1 VPKAAVACAL
11 PHADFVAARDELV
24 AAGYEPIA
32 TETADDLERLL
43 ESRSD
48 VGVAILDSEADLD
61 ITLEM
66 YAILHEGGRNIP
78 ALLLMPPL
86 TQGKMSLGG
95 GRNESADEYFSR
107 PFSAESLRYRIDAML
122 IRSGAIPAEEVVAD
136 QIAPAPTEAAAAAP
150 AAPVAPAVP
159 VAPTREIGRAA
170 PAAPAPAAPAPAHA
184 AEYAGLAK
192 VGGTTT
198 YYPPAAP
205 VEPPD
210 GSQRGRLIIVFNPKG
225 GVGKTTVS
233 INLGATLQIRK
244 HFTVLLVDCDAV
256 TGHVGPSLGMP
267 QPRTLAE
274 AWLWDHQKG
283 IPEES
288 AAQVA
293 VPHSVGLDV
302 LLVSATPFHTE
313 VLVPERVAATLAA
326 ARGSYDFV
334 ILDLHPDFGLLNL
347 ELFQLADR
355 IIVPVTPDVPCM
367 LAAVQFREV
376 ARALGILDRLLLVIN
391 RADSGIAPAKVEKA
405 IGIPTLARIRSGGTL
420 FFKASDAG
428 VSAVEGSPGAKAV
441 GDMAQLADR
450 LLTALE
456 SGAHGGVGN
465 QARGGIAESV
475 RALLDRVTG

>member
-1 VPKAAVACAL
+1 MPKAAVACAL

-43 ESRSD
+43 ESRND
-48 VGVAILDSEADLD
+48 VGVAILDSESDLD

-78 ALLLMPPL
+78 ALLLMPPR
-86 TQGKMSLGG
+86 TQGKMSFGG

-107 PFSAESLRYRIDAML
+107 PFSAESLRWRIDAMM
-122 IRSGAIPAEEVVAD
+122 IRSGA
-136 QIAPAPTEAAAAAP
+136 
-150 AAPVAPAVP
+150 VAPEEPAVAGQA
-159 VAPTREIGRAA
+159 V
-170 PAAPAPAAPAPAHA
+170 PAAPAPAELLPVPPAPDPRTVYATPTYPPPAAPAATTDYVAP
-184 AEYAGLAK
+184 AK
-192 VGGTTT
+192 VGATTT
-198 YYPPAAP
+198 HYPPAAP
-205 VEPPD
+205 TAPLH
-210 GSQRGRLIIVFNPKG
+210 GSEHGRLIIVFNPKG

-233 INLGATLQIRK
+233 INLGAALQIRK
-244 HFTVLLVDCDAV
+244 HFSVLLVDCDAV

-267 QPRTLAE
+267 QLRTLAE

-283 IPEES
+283 IPEET

-293 VPHSVGLDV
+293 VPHSAGLDV
-302 LLVSATPFHTE
+302 LLISATPFHTE
-313 VLVPERVAATLAA
+313 VLVPERVAAALAA

-334 ILDLHPDFGLLNL
+334 VLDLHPDFGPLNL
-347 ELFQLADR
+347 ALFQLADR

-376 ARALGILDRLLLVIN
+376 AKALGILDRLLLVIN
-391 RADSGIAPAKVEKA
+391 RADSGIAPAKVEQV

-441 GDMAQLADR
+441 GDLDQLADR
-450 LLTALE
+450 LLTALA
-456 SGAHGGVGN
+456 SGVHGGLGN
-465 QARGGIAESV
+465 QPRGGIADSV